1 MLSTLIR
8 CQFSPKETTGQRYV
22 YTGSSDGKVHIYD
35 LLTGDTAMTLPKH
48 GQASGPD
55 CAGYSYRRSD
65 KTGAPCRDV
74 SWHPTMPIIAST
86 SFD

>member
-1 MLSTLIR
+1 
-8 CQFSPKETTGQRYV
+8 
-22 YTGSSDGKVHIYD
+22 
-35 LLTGDTAMTLPKH
+35 MTLPKN

-65 KTGAPCRDV
+65 KAGAPCRDV

-86 SFD
+86 SFDQTVKLWTTMPNKNLIEQNI